1 MDEPRETQPPRS
13 SILLFVLVGAAAFLT
28 LILSV
33 FLFYLLKARKNVPDQ
48 VPQVTQSAAPAREL
62 ISQTESPTPG
72 DGITIRLGEDE
83 VGRGLKHIDDQK
95 DGSTTNE
102 SINGLAARVL
112 RLTGTRTAL
121 NFYFRIDSAFKQEDV
136 RRVRMDVEYLDPE
149 PGTMGIHYDAD
160 APDRKN
166 PAYKEASRPIT
177 LAGTGRW
184 NKATFYTENDAA
196 FRKRQNGGAD
206 FRIWAKAP
214 ILYVRRVT
222 VTRETP

>member
-1 MDEPRETQPPRS
+1 MDESRETQPPRS

-48 VPQVTQSAAPAREL
+48 VPQVTQSAAPAREI

-83 VGRGLKHIDDQK
+83 SGQGLKLIDQK
-95 DGSTTNE
+95 DGSTTIE
-102 SINGLAARVL
+102 SIHGLAARVL
-112 RLTGTRTAL
+112 RLTGTRTTL
-121 NFYFRIDSAFKQEDV
+121 NFYFQIDSAFKQEDV
-136 RRVRMDVEYLDPE
+136 RRVRIDVEYLDPE

-184 NKATFYTENDAA
+184 NKATFHTENDAA
-196 FRKRQNGGAD
+196 FRKRQTGGAD
-206 FRIWAKAP
+206 FRIWAKAS
-214 ILYVRRVT
+214 ILYVRRVS